1 MAAIL
6 QVQNLVK
13 YFGRRRV
20 VDGVSYEIS
29 AGEIVGLL
37 GPNGAGKTTS
47 FRMTTGQLA
56 PNDGRVFFNGTD
68 VTDLPMYQRA
78 RLGMGYLSQEPS
90 VFRRLTVEQNIL
102 AILEMLPKSR
112 GLGRALSR
120 RERWQRT
127 DALIQQFGLTH
138 VRKTNS
144 ARASGGEKRRL
155 EIARCL
161 ACEPLMILLDEP
173 FAAVDPLTKTD
184 IQQIVRGLAAS
195 GISILV
201 TDHDVDRV
209 LELADRIYLITD
221 GKVRCHG
228 TPAEIVRN
236 PVAIEG
242 YLGDR
247 YLQRDYNAQPA
258 QSQFRLDQGH
268 TVPAMM
274 HQVLEQEKLRAAVD
288 ALMGDDAGFRE
299 AYAVIMAAGLDAAPL
314 LLDAMERRDMEMRRR
329 AYAVLR
335 RMTEGQAVFDPHAPP
350 AQRQAQIAAIR
361 SQLLAQVG

>member
-6 QVQNLVK
+6 HVNDLVK
-13 YFGRRRV
+13 CFGRRRV
-20 VDGVSYEIS
+20 VDRVSFEIHP
-29 AGEIVGLL
+29 GEIVGLL

-47 FRMTTGQLA
+47 FRMATGQLT
-56 PNDGRVFFNGTD
+56 PNEGRVFFNGNE
-68 VTDLPMYQRA
+68 VTELPMYKRA
-78 RLGMGYLSQEPS
+78 RLGMGYLSQEQS
-90 VFRRLTVEQNIL
+90 IFRRLTVEQNLL
-102 AILEMLPKSR
+102 AILEMLPRSR
-112 GLGRALSR
+112 SLGRPLTR

-127 DALIQQFGLTH
+127 EGLLQQFGLWH

-209 LELADRIYLITD
+209 LELAHRIYLITD

-228 TPAEIVRN
+228 SPQEIVRN
-236 PVAIEG
+236 RIAIDEYLGERYLERDFDAQSIPHDWQPKASSHDATAAGMPRDDRWRGLIEG
-242 YLGDR
+242 
-247 YLQRDYNAQPA
+247 
-258 QSQFRLDQGH
+258 
-268 TVPAMM
+268 
-274 HQVLEQEKLRAAVD
+274 
-288 ALMGDDAGFRE
+288 LMGNEMQFHACAAELVASGVE
-299 AYAVIMAAGLDAAPL
+299 ALPA
-314 LLDAMERRDMEMRRR
+314 LLDALERPEIEMRRR
-329 AYAVLR
+329 AFAVLHHL
-335 RMTEGQAVFDPHAPP
+335 TEGHAVFDPLAKTEVRQVQM
-350 AQRQAQIAAIR
+350 AQLRN
-361 SQLLAQVG
+361 QLLAYAA

>member
-6 QVQNLVK
+6 NVTDLVK

-20 VDGVSYEIS
+20 VDHVSFEIHP
-29 AGEIVGLL
+29 GEIVGLL

-47 FRMTTGQLA
+47 FRMATGQLT
-56 PNDGRVFFNGTD
+56 PNEGRVFFNGNE
-68 VTDLPMYQRA
+68 VTELPMYKRA
-78 RLGMGYLSQEPS
+78 RLGMGYLSQEQS
-90 VFRRLTVEQNIL
+90 IFRRLTVEQNLI
-102 AILEMLPKSR
+102 AILEMLPCSR
-112 GLGRALSR
+112 SLGRALTR

-127 DALIQQFGLTH
+127 EALLNQFGLLH

-184 IQQIVRGLAAS
+184 IQQIVRGLARS

-209 LELADRIYLITD
+209 LELAHRIYLITD

-228 TPAEIVRN
+228 TPQEIVRN
-236 PVAIEG
+236 RTAIDE
-242 YLGDR
+242 YLGER
-247 YLQRDYNAQPA
+247 YLERNFESQPNAIQWQHQSPA
-258 QSQFRLDQGH
+258 TYTAAPQVIDEQQLRGLVEGLMGGETQFQSCAAEL
-268 TVPAMM
+268 
-274 HQVLEQEKLRAAVD
+274 AAVG
-288 ALMGDDAGFRE
+288 AE
-299 AYAVIMAAGLDAAPL
+299 AIPA
-314 LLDAMERRDMEMRRR
+314 LLDAMGRPEVEMRRR
-329 AYAVLR
+329 AFAVLHHL
-335 RMTEGQAVFDPHAPP
+335 TEGQAAFEPLAKAEARREQL
-350 AQRQAQIAAIR
+350 AQLR
-361 SQLLAQVG
+361 SQLLAYAA